1 MDERHELETT
11 EMTQEEILQT
21 EDQILAGMMEA
32 ANFKEDKKKIEIR
45 RKGKLLFSF
54 NIRPIT
60 EEELQDCR
68 KRSAK
73 YIPNPMGRHLPKI
86 EGELDVVKLRSLKIY
101 TATVEED
108 KKLWNNP
115 QLKKQLNVITYTDV
129 IDSVLLAGEKDA
141 IDNVIDDISG
151 YGTALDKEEYVKNS
165 LGQADD
171 SI

>member
-1 MDERHELETT
+1 MNERHETELETT
-11 EMTQEEILQT
+11 ELTPEDILQT

-32 ANFKEDKKKIEIR
+32 ANFKEDTKKIEIR

-68 KRSAK
+68 KRVTK
-73 YIPNPMGRHLPKI
+73 YMSNPMGKHFPKI
-86 EGELDVVKLRSLKIY
+86 EGEVDYVKLRSLKIY

-115 QLKKQLNVITYTDV
+115 DLKKRLNAITYIDV

-141 IDNVIDDISG
+141 INDVIDTISG
-151 YGTALDKEEYVKNS
+151 YGTELDKEEYVKN
-165 LGQADD
+165 
-171 SI
+171 

>member
-1 MDERHELETT
+1 MIDERQDIE

-32 ANFKEDKKKIEIR
+32 ANFKEDTKKIEIR

-54 NIRPIT
+54 NIRPMT

-68 KRSAK
+68 KRSTK
-73 YIPNPMGRHLPKI
+73 YVPHPMGKHLPKI
-86 EGELDVVKLRSLKIY
+86 EGEIDLVKLRSLKIY
-101 TATVEED
+101 TATTEED

-115 QLKKQLNVITYTDV
+115 QLKKQLNVITYIDV

-141 IDNVIDDISG
+141 IDDVINDISG
-151 YGTALDKEEYVKNS
+151 YGKTLDKEEYVKNS
-165 LGQADD
+165 SGQADD